1 MPDYI
6 NYICPQ
12 FTHTDINFQRVP
24 TVDTSNPFIARW
36 VPTADESMVVI
47 RFANPRGINFPYLI
61 SMIHDS
67 YMSRANTIV
76 VPGGKVD
83 IAMQLIFTP
92 MVMRLVEQKRKLK

>member
-1 MPDYI
+1 
-6 NYICPQ
+6 
-12 FTHTDINFQRVP
+12 
-24 TVDTSNPFIARW
+24 
-36 VPTADESMVVI
+36 MVVI

-76 VPGGKVD
+76 IPGGKMD

-92 MVMRLVEQKRKLK
+92 MVMRLVEQKRKHK